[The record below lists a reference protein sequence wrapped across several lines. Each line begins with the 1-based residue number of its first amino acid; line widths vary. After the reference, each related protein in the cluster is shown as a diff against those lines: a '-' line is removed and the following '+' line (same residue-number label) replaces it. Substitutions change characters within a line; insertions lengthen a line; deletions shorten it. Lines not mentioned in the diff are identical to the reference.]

1 MTKVWIPVAFLMR
14 LSIKMTLEKKISF
27 FFQHGPPCSDDV
39 TASSGH
45 FEVLKKPSKIGIYL
59 VITTK
64 I

>member
-14 LSIKMTLEKKISF
+14 LAIKMTLKKF
-27 FFQHGPPCSDDV
+27 FKHGPPCSDDV

-45 FEVLKKPSKIGIYL
+45 FEALKKPSKIGIYL